1 MAQVAC
7 GIDIG
12 GSGVKGA
19 LVDLETGEY
28 IGDQV
33 RIPTPTPATPDAVA
47 AVCREV
53 IDQLGVKDRRS
64 DPAFTFPAP
73 VFDGVIPYMANL
85 DQRGSTVDVDEL
97 MERYPGP
104 LRRRTERRGRCGH
117 RRGRLRRSQGPRR
130 RHCVYDPGHRNRLGD
145 HRQRHSPHQHRA
157 RHLEI
162 DGTDAEKN
170 ASSGQKTLQGLNWE
184 QWAQRLQRYY
194 SHVEFLLNPDLFVVG
209 GGVSENHEKF
219 MPLLDLKT
227 PMIPA
232 KLLNTAGIVGAAYYA
247 AQHSA

>member
-28 IGDQV
+28 IGNQV
-33 RIPTPTPATPDAVA
+33 RIPTPDPATPDAVA

-53 IDQLGVKDRRS
+53 VDQLDVKIGV
-64 DPAFTFPAP
+64 PIGVTFPAP
-73 VFDGVIPYMANL
+73 VFDGVIVFTT
-85 DQRGSTVDVDEL
+85 QGTGIGSAIIVNGTLLTNTEL
-97 MERYPGP
+97 G
-104 LRRRTERRGRCGH
+104 
-117 RRGRLRRSQGPRR
+117 
-130 RHCVYDPGHRNRLGD
+130 
-145 HRQRHSPHQHRA
+145 
-157 RHLEI
+157 HLEI

-170 ASSGQKTLQGLNWE
+170 ASSGQKTLQGLDWE

-194 SHVEFLLNPDLFVVG
+194 GHVEFLLNPDLFVVG